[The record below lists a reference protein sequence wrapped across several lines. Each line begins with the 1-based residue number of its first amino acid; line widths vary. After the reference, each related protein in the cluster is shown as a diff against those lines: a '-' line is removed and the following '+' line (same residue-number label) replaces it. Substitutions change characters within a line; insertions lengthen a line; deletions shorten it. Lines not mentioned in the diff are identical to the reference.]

1 MKFNLKE
8 IREKSNLTQAELAE
22 KSGVGRVTISRLE
35 TGELKETTLGTLTK
49 LAKVLQVSVDDLI
62 KS

>member
-62 KS
+62 ES

>member
-1 MKFNLKE
+1 MRFNLKE
-8 IREKSNLTQAELAE
+8 MRKAANLTQAELAQ

-35 TGELKETTLGTLTK
+35 TGKLKETTFGTLLK

-62 KS
+62 EM